1 MPDQIYDS
9 AATGNA
15 ALVTAIRKA
24 KIRLMPLL
32 LVMYTLAFLDR
43 VNLGV
48 AKQALQSQVGI
59 SGGAFAL
66 GAGLFFVTYAVF
78 ELPSNLIL
86 HRVGPRVWMARIM
99 ITWGLVS
106 AATIFVTGDYSF
118 YGLRLLLGAAEAG
131 FFPGAILFM
140 TYWFPS
146 AERGRVIGLFYL
158 GYPLAL
164 LFGNPASG
172 ALLDLD
178 GWLGIAGWQWMFA
191 IDGLLASLVGI
202 GVLFLMPDSPDA
214 VRWLE
219 PREKQAL
226 NAAIA
231 AEGEEKR
238 LVGRHS
244 LLDAFRDVRLLHFIA
259 IYFALQIGSYGVTF
273 YLPTQVSELVGR
285 KIGFIIGLLSALP
298 WACAIA
304 VTLFWPAMA
313 VRLNRRRLFAVISML
328 AISLGIA
335 VSAQSP
341 PVIAMIALC
350 VAASGII
357 SAQPVFWTFPAD
369 HFGGVAAAAA
379 FAVINSLGNLG
390 GFVAP
395 NLREWADHH
404 FAVHGAG
411 LYALCISG
419 AIGALLVLLLRE
431 PKVAPIN

>member
-1 MPDQIYDS
+1 
-9 AATGNA
+9 
-15 ALVTAIRKA
+15 
-24 KIRLMPLL
+24 
-32 LVMYTLAFLDR
+32 MYTLAFLDR

-59 SGGAFAL
+59 SGAAFAL

-106 AATIFVTGDYSF
+106 AATIFVTGDTSF

-178 GWLGIAGWQWMFA
+178 GWLGLAGWQWMFL
-191 IDGLLASLVGI
+191 IDGLLASVVGI
-202 GVLFLMPDSPDA
+202 GVLFWMPDSPDS
-214 VRWLE
+214 VHWLE
-219 PREKQAL
+219 PDEKRAL

-238 LVGRHS
+238 AVGRHS

-285 KIGFIIGLLSALP
+285 KIGFIVGLVSALP
-298 WACAIA
+298 WACGIA

-313 VRLNRRRLFAVISML
+313 VRLGRRRLFGVISL
-328 AISLGIA
+328 LGISIGIA
-335 VSAQSP
+335 VSAQAP
-341 PVIAMIALC
+341 PVIAIIALC

-379 FAVINSLGNLG
+379 FAIINSLGNLG

-411 LYALCISG
+411 LYALCASG
-419 AIGALLVLLLRE
+419 LIAAVLLLLLPE
-431 PKVAPIN
+431 PRAATLQGN

>member
-1 MPDQIYDS
+1 MPDQTYDS
-9 AATGNA
+9 AGMGNA
-15 ALVTAIRKA
+15 ALVSAIRKA
-24 KIRLMPLL
+24 KLRLMPLL

-86 HRVGPRVWMARIM
+86 HRIGPRVWMARIM

-106 AATIFVTGDYSF
+106 AATIFVTGDTSF

-178 GWLGIAGWQWMFA
+178 GVLGVAGWQWMFM

-202 GVLFLMPDSPDA
+202 GVLFWMPDSPDA
-214 VRWLE
+214 VRWLQPE
-219 PREKQAL
+219 EKRAL
-226 NAAIA
+226 KAAIA

-238 LVGRHS
+238 LVGRHN
-244 LLDAFRDVRLLHFIA
+244 LVDAFKDVRLLHFIA

-285 KIGFIIGLLSALP
+285 KIGFIVGLLSALP

-304 VTLFWPAMA
+304 VTLFWPGLA

-328 AISLGIA
+328 AISFGIA

-419 AIGALLVLLLRE
+419 MIGASLVLLLRE
-431 PKVAPIN
+431 PKVAPIA